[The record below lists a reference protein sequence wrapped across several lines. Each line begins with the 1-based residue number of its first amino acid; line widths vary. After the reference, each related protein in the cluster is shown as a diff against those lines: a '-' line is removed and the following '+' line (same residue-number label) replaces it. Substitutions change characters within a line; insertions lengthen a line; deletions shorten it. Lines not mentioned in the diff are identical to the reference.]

1 MAEKNCKLCFRYNVC
16 YAVGRMLERAE
27 TCSKYAP
34 DVEKVKHGE
43 WEDLYKGKYDNP
55 LYTCSECYCRAL
67 YKPETDELGNTVFKQ
82 ELSKVCPH
90 CGAKMDG
97 ERRDA

>member
-1 MAEKNCKLCFRYNVC
+1 MAEKNCKLCFHYAVC

-34 DVEKVKHGE
+34 DVVEVKHE
-43 WEDLYKGKYDNP
+43 RWEDLYNSRYNNP
-55 LYTCSECYCRAL
+55 LYVCSKCNCRAL
-67 YKPETDELGNTVFKQ
+67 RTNEKDVLGHIKCRQ
-82 ELSKVCPH
+82 ELSPYCPH

-97 ERRDA
+97 RRDT